1 MEKKIIAI
9 MVALVVVAM
18 VVVAAVTVGV
28 GAGGRH
34 AGGFT
39 ALFDKMANSDV
50 NDTYNQHLNLPTDWK
65 GGDERSVSDTIVD
78 MWYDRTTVGQTH
90 VYTTHLVFAYLG
102 EKWNDPKHGTQF
114 YVPQDISGHP
124 WLLVSH
130 GQFELDVSSATNITA
145 KYNVGDTIT
154 LTAMLSVNGIALLS
168 FGEWQVADTI

>member
-18 VVVAAVTVGV
+18 VVVAAVTIGV

-39 ALFDKMANSDV
+39 ALFGKLTNSDV
-50 NDTYNQHLNLPTDWK
+50 NDTYNQQLNLPTNWNE
-65 GGDERSVSDTIVD
+65 GDKNTVSDTIVD
-78 MWYDRTTVGQTH
+78 MWYERQTIGQTH
-90 VYTTHLVFAYLG
+90 VYTTHLIFAYMG

-114 YVPQDISGHP
+114 SVPQDIPGDS
-124 WLLVSH
+124 WLEVRH
-130 GQFELDVSSATNITA
+130 GQFELEVSSATNITA
-145 KYNVGDTIT
+145 KYSVGDTIT
-154 LTAMLSVNGIALLS
+154 LTTMLSVNGNALLA

>member
-9 MVALVVVAM
+9 MVALVVVAL

-39 ALFDKMANSDV
+39 ALFDKLTNSDV
-50 NDTYNQHLNLPTDWK
+50 NDTHDQNLNLPTNWRE
-65 GGDERSVSDTIVD
+65 GDSKTVSDTIVD
-78 MWYDRTTVGQTH
+78 MWYERQTVGQTH
-90 VYTTHLVFAYLG
+90 VYMTHLMFAYLG
-102 EKWNDPKHGTQF
+102 EKWNNPKLGTEF
-114 YVPQDISGHP
+114 NVPQDIQWSP
-124 WLLVSH
+124 WLVVSH
-130 GQFELDVSSATNITA
+130 GQFRIDVSSATNITA